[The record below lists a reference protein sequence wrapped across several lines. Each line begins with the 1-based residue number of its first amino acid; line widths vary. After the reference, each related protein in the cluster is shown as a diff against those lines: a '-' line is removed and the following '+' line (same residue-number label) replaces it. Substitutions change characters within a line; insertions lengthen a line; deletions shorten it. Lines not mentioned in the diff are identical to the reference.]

1 MPDCLGKPELRTVT
15 QNYLQL
21 GQQTGK
27 KVVGGLRSPPV
38 QTAQK
43 RDLCSVWL
51 QTGNCRR
58 LYCSAAH
65 CLDELTSLQSPSLSP
80 TPQPGPRP
88 VKVVLCQSYSNAG
101 HCDRGNACT
110 FAHGLA
116 ELHQYRAQQVPNYR
130 TTLCQAWNSSDH
142 RKYGEICMYAHG
154 HLQLRNKPITD
165 LFSSPSGVPDCKR
178 IKY

>member
-1 MPDCLGKPELRTVT
+1 M
-15 QNYLQL
+15 
-21 GQQTGK
+21 
-27 KVVGGLRSPPV
+27 RSPPV

-51 QTGNCRR
+51 QTGNCSR

-65 CLDELTSLQSPSLSP
+65 CLDELTSLLSPSLSP

-101 HCDRGNACT
+101 HCDRGMSCT
-110 FAHGLA
+110 FAHGLS

-130 TTLCQAWNSSDH
+130 TTLCQAWRSSGQC
-142 RKYGEICMYAHG
+142 KYGETCMYAHG
-154 HLQLRNKPITD
+154 QLQLRNKPTTD